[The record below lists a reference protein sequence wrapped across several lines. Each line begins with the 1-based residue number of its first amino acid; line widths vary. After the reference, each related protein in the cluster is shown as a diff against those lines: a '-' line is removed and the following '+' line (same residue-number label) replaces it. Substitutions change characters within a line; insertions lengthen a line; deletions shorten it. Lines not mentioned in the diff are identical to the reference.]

1 VINNAGISTHSLIEW
16 CPVDS
21 LSKLIDVNTIG
32 VVRVTKTFLPLLRES
47 QGRIVIVASAAG
59 NLNIAQPESV
69 AKFSLTGRIAIP
81 FLAAYAMS
89 KAAAI
94 SLADGL
100 RRELRTWAVTVHTI
114 EPAFYKYS
122 TI

>member
-1 VINNAGISTHSLIEW
+1 MINNAGISTHSLIEW

-21 LSKLIDVNTIG
+21 FSKLIDVNTMG
-32 VVRVTKTFLPLLRES
+32 PVRVIKTFLPLLRES
-47 QGRIVIVASAAG
+47 QGRIIIVASAAG
-59 NLNIAQPESV
+59 NLNIFQLEAL
-69 AKFSLTGRIAIP
+69 AKFSLIGRIAIP

-100 RRELRTWAVTVHTI
+100 RRELSTWAVTVHTI
-114 EPAFYKYS
+114 EPTFYKYS

>member
-59 NLNIAQPESV
+59 NSNIVQPEFTAKNVIDRKNGYSV
-69 AKFSLTGRIAIP
+69 PG
-81 FLAAYAMS
+81 
-89 KAAAI
+89 
-94 SLADGL
+94 GL
-100 RRELRTWAVTVHTI
+100 CHVQSRRHFVG
-114 EPAFYKYS
+114 
-122 TI
+122 

>member
-59 NLNIAQPESV
+59 NSNNFLHEFL
-69 AKFSLTGRIAIP
+69 AKFSLTGRVAIP

-89 KAAAI
+89 KAATI

-114 EPAFYKYS
+114 EPSFYK
-122 TI
+122 